1 MKKKIFVGLFIIGLC
16 VLLVGCK
23 ENKKEETKED
33 TKVGGWTLNK
43 DTKAVAIP
51 EEAEKAFK
59 DAIKDY
65 KDMTLDPMVLL
76 ATQVVSGKNYMF
88 LCKGTKDNTTDYRVS
103 IVYKDLN
110 GVSKITKVSK
120 FDVEK
125 YVSKTIDAPT
135 EQLDGGWQVYGNI
148 DEYMIEKDAYDVFES
163 ATKKL
168 TGVKYSPLA
177 LIAKQVVSGTNYA
190 ILSLGTLTTG
200 EQSQTHVYLL
210 TIYKDLQNNVNL
222 TSIAY
227 VDLAE
232 FNK

>member
-1 MKKKIFVGLFIIGLC
+1 MKKKIFIGLFMIVLC
-16 VLLVGCK
+16 VVLVGCQ
-23 ENKKEETKED
+23 KKSEETKED
-33 TKVGGWTLNK
+33 TKVGGWTINK

-51 EEAEKAFK
+51 EEAQKAFE
-59 DAIKDY
+59 DAVKDY
-65 KDMTLDPMVLL
+65 KDMTLDPMALL

-88 LCKGTKDNTTDYRVS
+88 LCKGTKDNTTDYRVA

-110 GVSKITKVSK
+110 GVSKLSKVSK

-125 YVSKTIDAPT
+125 YVSKKIDAPS
-135 EQLDGGWQVYGNI
+135 EQLDGGWKVYGNI
-148 DEYMIEKDAYDVFES
+148 DEYMIETEAYEVFEK
-163 ATKKL
+163 ATKGL
-168 TGVKYSPLA
+168 TGANYSPLA

-200 EQSQTHVYLL
+200 EQFPTHLYLL

-227 VDLAE
+227 VDITE